1 MQAQGLE
8 PGSERG
14 KMNRRLEKD
23 TNTVHKP
30 DKEKDTGH
38 KRVRDMVTD
47 MVPDM
52 VPDMVMGIGKGHRL
66 DMLLGLKRA
75 SELAPA
81 PAQMSYIPL
90 NAGQKSLYCLT
101 ANL

>member
-1 MQAQGLE
+1 
-8 PGSERG
+8 
-14 KMNRRLEKD
+14 MNRRLEKD

-30 DKEKDTGH
+30 DKEKDMGH
-38 KRVRDMVTD
+38 KRVRGKVTDMVTD

-66 DMLLGLKRA
+66 DMLPGLKRA

-90 NAGQKSLYCLT
+90 NAGQKRLYCLT